1 MEKPA
6 VNQPGRRLITG
17 LLICIGEGMEKEGKG
32 AAEGKGALS
41 QKSHGCSV
49 RSHGYSWI
57 LPMQS

>member
-1 MEKPA
+1 MEKSA

-17 LLICIGEGMEKEGKG
+17 LLICIGEGMEKEGF
-32 AAEGKGALS
+32 AAEVKGALS

-49 RSHGYSWI
+49 RSHGCSWF